1 MENRYFFAFSEEEI
15 DGPAYVDIAIT
26 SALRHLFPTALA
38 ITYDRTTCSGLSL
51 SSLDERFFFSHGIL
65 HQPLICV

>member
-51 SSLDERFFFSHGIL
+51 LLSR
-65 HQPLICV
+65 

>member
-1 MENRYFFAFSEEEI
+1 MKNRYFFAFSEEEI

-38 ITYDRTTCSGLSL
+38 ITYDRTTCFGLSL
-51 SSLDERFFFSHGIL
+51 LSLDERFF
-65 HQPLICV
+65 